1 MRVHTCGQAQTHPGW
16 GAGERERRTPS
27 RAGQINHQEAGQED
41 NKQKLGG
48 KRAKKTFSRRRVL
61 ETGMIT

>member
-1 MRVHTCGQAQTHPGW
+1 MCTRVGRHKHTQGG